1 MIHTPHTPIHIINNT
16 PRIWNAHSKNVTA
29 DALSNVSIAFLK
41 SYVENSIYEDQQKSK
56 PENYGLLL
64 YRKKKQS
71 VTDGL
76 SSVLIR

>member
-1 MIHTPHTPIHIINNT
+1 MHIQ
-16 PRIWNAHSKNVTA
+16 KNVTA

-64 YRKKKQS
+64 YRKKKAECDRWIVICVDPMS
-71 VTDGL
+71 
-76 SSVLIR
+76 IY